1 MQEANRRFPG
11 IIWGMATESM
21 TTTLLAQEGASRRRL
36 NWAERH
42 KKLLAD
48 GALAGI
54 TLVWGTSFVLV
65 RDVMEQVSPMLWLAV
80 RFGLAAVALALI
92 TALLG
97 RWRGIS

>member
-11 IIWGMATESM
+11 IIWGMAAESM
-21 TTTLLAQEGASRRRL
+21 TTTVLAQEGASRRRQ
-36 NWAERH
+36 
-42 KKLLAD
+42 LLAD
-48 GALAGI
+48 GALALI